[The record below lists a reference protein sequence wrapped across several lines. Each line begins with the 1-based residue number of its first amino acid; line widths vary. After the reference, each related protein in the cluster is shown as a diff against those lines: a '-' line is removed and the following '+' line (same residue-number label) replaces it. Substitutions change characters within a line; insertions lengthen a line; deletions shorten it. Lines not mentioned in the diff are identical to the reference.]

1 MAQET
6 WPGGYVHRDAHGRPT
21 YVIRR
26 RLGGRRITVST
37 RRRTLQA
44 AMAELARF
52 ESDPEGYTPLEGQR
66 VTLDDALAVDFLTA
80 SQAKGNTPGW
90 VRDQK
95 ASLLWWQEQLGSVDL
110 RKASVARMQDALR
123 DAPGRRTKI
132 ETIKALYSW
141 LVEQGRI
148 RTTEDPTFRVL
159 KVPAP
164 RPEQWEREK
173 AIPRESHA
181 LWLTLLPDP
190 WRSALV
196 VLAATGWHV
205 KELERFAAGGEINGA
220 VLELPRTK
228 RGRPHRTRVSEDVL
242 PAASL
247 LRERGL
253 LRNDA
258 LINTIRRI
266 EKRHLLL
273 GGPALPKLDP
283 GSYRHTVATWAIEA
297 GEDVATVARFL
308 DHASGDT
315 TLKFYATHAVPVRPK
330 GIG

>member
-26 RLGGRRITVST
+26 RIGGRRITVST

-44 AMAELARF
+44 AMLELQRF
-52 ESDPEGYTPLEGQR
+52 EADPEGYSPLEAHR
-66 VTLDDALAVDFLTA
+66 VVLDDALAVEFLTA
-80 SQAKGNTPGW
+80 SQRKGNTTGW

-95 ASLLWWQEQLGSVDL
+95 ASLIWWQEKLGAVDL
-110 RKASVARMQDALR
+110 RKASVARMQEALA

-148 RTTEDPTFRVL
+148 RATEDPTFRVL

-173 AIPRESHA
+173 AIPREVHA
-181 LWLTLLPDP
+181 LWLTLLGEP

-196 VLAATGWHV
+196 LLAATGWHV
-205 KELERFAAGGEINGA
+205 KELERFAAGGEIRGE

-228 RGRPHRTRVSEDVL
+228 RGRPHRTRVGEDAL
-242 PAASL
+242 PAAKL
-247 LRERGL
+247 LLDRGRI
-253 LRNDA
+253 RNDA
-258 LINTIRRI
+258 LNRTLRRI
-266 EKRHLLL
+266 EERHLRL
-273 GGPALPKLDP
+273 GGPELPKLDP

-297 GEDVATVARFL
+297 GEDPALVAKFL
-308 DHASGDT
+308 DHVSEET
-315 TLKFYATHAVPVRPK
+315 TLKFYATHAVPVRPR
-330 GIG
+330 GI

>member
-26 RLGGRRITVST
+26 RIGGRRLTVST

-44 AMAELARF
+44 AMLELARF
-52 ESDPEGYTPLEGQR
+52 EADPESYAPLEAGR
-66 VTLDDALAVDFLTA
+66 VALDDALAVAFLRA

-90 VRDQK
+90 IRDQK
-95 ASLLWWQEQLGSVDL
+95 AALLWWQERLGSLDL
-110 RKASVARMQDALR
+110 RKVPVARMQEAL
-123 DAPGRRTKI
+123 DGAPGRRAKI
-132 ETIKALYSW
+132 ETIKHLYSW
-141 LVEQGRI
+141 AIETGKI
-148 RTTEDPTFRVL
+148 RQHEDPTFRVL
-159 KVPAP
+159 KVPAA

-173 AIPRESHA
+173 AMSREAHA

-190 WRSALV
+190 WRAAIV

-205 KELERFAAGGEINGA
+205 SELSRFAAGGEINGA

-228 RGRPHRTRVSEDVL
+228 RGRPHRTRVDEDVL
-242 PAASL
+242 PAARL
-247 LRERGL
+247 LRERGR

-266 EKRHLLL
+266 ERKR
-273 GGPALPKLDP
+273 GVEVGPSLPKLDP
-283 GSYRHTVATWAIEA
+283 GSYRHSVATWAIEA
-297 GEDVATVARFL
+297 GEDPALVAKFL
-308 DHASGDT
+308 DHASGET
-315 TLKFYATHAVPVRPK
+315 TLRFYAVHAVPVRPK
-330 GIG
+330 GI